1 MCGRY
6 TFAGPMDQVVD
17 HFQLTDPPKELPPRY
32 NVAPGQAVAVV
43 ALKQDGER
51 FGLAMLKWGLVPEWA
66 ENPDRG
72 IRPVNARDD
81 SMGKPMFA
89 HLFATQRC
97 LLPATGFYEWRVV
110 GKRKEPVHFSLTGG
124 GLMAF
129 AGLWSVWADGRRKV
143 ITCCLITTEP
153 NELVATYHDRMPA
166 VLPPEQYRRWLGNDT
181 PHREL
186 KAMLRP
192 FPAEVMTARLANP
205 MVNRATSEGPECLAA
220 VSTSLAE
227 Y

>member
-6 TFAGPMDQVVD
+6 TFAGPMDDVAD
-17 HFQLTDPPKELPPRY
+17 HFQLADPPKGLAPRY

-51 FGLAMLKWGLVPEWA
+51 FGLAHLKWGLVPDWA
-66 ENPDRG
+66 DNPDRG

-89 HLFATQRC
+89 RLFAAQRC
-97 LLPATGFYEWRVV
+97 LLPATGFYEWRVT
-110 GKRKEPVHFSLTGG
+110 GRRKEPVHFSLTGG

-129 AGLWSVWADGRRKV
+129 AGLWNVWTDGQRKV
-143 ITCCLITTEP
+143 PTVCLVTTTP
-153 NELVATYHDRMPA
+153 NELVRDYHDRMP
-166 VLPPEQYRRWLGNDT
+166 VIIPPDSYRKWLDNDT

-186 KAMLRP
+186 KAMLKP

-205 MVNRATSEGPECLAA
+205 VVNKATVEGPECLA
-220 VSTSLAE
+220 T
-227 Y
+227 